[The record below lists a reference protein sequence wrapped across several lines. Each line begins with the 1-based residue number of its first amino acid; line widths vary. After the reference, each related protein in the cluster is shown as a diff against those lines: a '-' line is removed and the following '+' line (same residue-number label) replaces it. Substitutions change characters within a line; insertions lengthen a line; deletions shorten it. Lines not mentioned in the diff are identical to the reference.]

1 MKSPARRPA
10 RGRAAALAQ
19 YSRRARHCDAAPAL
33 FEPLRTKAVALLA
46 LQQGQRPLQFH
57 QHTTL
62 LGGIDLVACGVVGPR
77 G

>member
-19 YSRRARHCDAAPAL
+19 YSRRARHYDAELAL
-33 FEPLRTKAVALLA
+33 FEPLRTEAVALLA
-46 LQQGQRPLQFH
+46 LQKDQRPLQFH

-62 LGGIDLVACGVVGPR
+62 VGGIDLACGVVGLR